1 MTQGPKQG
9 PTPQDFDGSVQFVE
23 RHTEKRIGLMALGT
37 DLVVE
42 GVFADMFA
50 RVDATVFV
58 NRVVF
63 ENPVTMETLAA
74 MDADLERCLENILPG
89 LPLDVVAYG
98 CSAGTVAIGEAK
110 LNARIQAVKP
120 GATTTNPVTAA
131 AMAFN
136 TLGVSKISILTPY
149 SKAVNANV
157 APFFMDKGLDV
168 LNITGFDVPS
178 DLDIARI
185 DDATIKA
192 GARAVKHSDAEA
204 LFLSCTGLRAAHV
217 AADIEAELGVPVVTS
232 NQAMA
237 WHALRLAGFDV
248 EVPGF
253 GQLLTLPMAA

>member
-1 MTQGPKQG
+1 MSVV
-9 PTPQDFDGSVQFVE
+9 PTPQDFVGEVSFMAEPVE
-23 RHTEKRIGLMALGT
+23 TRVGLMALST

-50 RVDATVFV
+50 DVDAEVFV

-74 MDADLERCLENILPG
+74 MDADLERCLGQLLPG
-89 LPLDVVAYG
+89 IALDVVAYG
-98 CSAGTVAIGEAK
+98 CSAGTVAIGEDQ
-110 LNARIQAVKP
+110 LNARIQTVKP
-120 GATTTNPVTAA
+120 GAKTTNPVTAA
-131 AMAFN
+131 AAAFHA
-136 TLGVSKISILTPY
+136 LGVKRISILTPY
-149 SKAVNANV
+149 SKEVNGHV
-157 APFFMDKGLDV
+157 APFFIDKGLDV
-168 LNITGFDVPS
+168 LNISGFDVAS

-185 DDATIKA
+185 ADETIVA
-192 GARAVKHSDAEA
+192 GARAVKHDDAEA

-217 AADIEAELGVPVVTS
+217 AEDIETELGVPVVTS

-253 GQLLTLPMAA
+253 GRLLEVGLAA

>member
-1 MTQGPKQG
+1 MTQP
-9 PTPQDFDGSVQFVE
+9 PIPQDFDGAVAFLEEPVE
-23 RHTEKRIGLMALGT
+23 TRIGLMALGT

-42 GVFADMFA
+42 GVFADMFEN
-50 RVDATVFV
+50 VDARVFV

-74 MDADLERCLENILPG
+74 MDADLERCVENILPG

-98 CSAGTVAIGEAK
+98 CSAGTVAIGEEQ
-110 LNARIQAVKP
+110 LNRRIQAVKP
-120 GATTTNPVTAA
+120 GTKTTNPVTAA
-131 AMAFN
+131 ATAFD
-136 TLGVSKISILTPY
+136 TLGARRISILTPY
-149 SKAVNANV
+149 SKEVNAEV
-157 APFFMDKGLDV
+157 ASFFVGKGLDV
-168 LNITGFDVPS
+168 LNITGFDVAS

-185 DDATIKA
+185 SDATIKA
-192 GARAVKHSDAEA
+192 GARAVKHADADA

-217 AADIEAELGVPVVTS
+217 AGDIEAELGLPVVTS

-253 GQLLTLPMAA
+253 GQLLTMKLAA

>member
-1 MTQGPKQG
+1 MPQAPQ
-9 PTPQDFDGSVQFVE
+9 PQDFDGDVAFM
-23 RHTEKRIGLMALGT
+23 TEPIETRVGLMALGT

-42 GVFADMFA
+42 GVFADTF
-50 RVDATVFV
+50 RDVDARVFV

-74 MDADLERCLENILPG
+74 MDADLERCVENILPG

-98 CSAGTVAIGEAK
+98 CSAGTVAIGEAQLEK
-110 LNARIQAVKP
+110 RIQAVKP
-120 GATTTNPVTAA
+120 GAKTTNPVTAA
-131 AMAFN
+131 ATAFH
-136 TLGVSKISILTPY
+136 TLGAKRISILTPY
-149 SKAVNANV
+149 SKEVNANV
-157 APFFMDKGLDV
+157 SQFFMDKDLDV
-168 LNITGFDVPS
+168 LNITGFGVPS

-185 DDATIKA
+185 TDDTIKA
-192 GARAVKHSDAEA
+192 GARAVKHADADA

-217 AADIEAELGVPVVTS
+217 AGAIEAELGVPVVTS

-253 GQLLTLPMAA
+253 GQLLTMPLAA